1 MAAYFVGT
9 GYTGGKVRDEIA
21 IFTDSNGEIR
31 NPRTNQVT
39 PPKPL
44 TASVGQKDT
53 VGDRH
58 KRLAAWITAKDNP
71 FFAKAT
77 VNRFWKHF
85 FGRGIVHPV
94 DDFRAT
100 NPPVNEPLMDA
111 LAKDFVD
118 RGYDIKQLIR
128 TICNSRTYQL
138 TDQSNA
144 TNENDSK
151 NFSHFYSKRLGPEVL
166 FDAIV
171 TATGVPENFGRAN
184 AVRATNLPDNSVP
197 SYFLD
202 VFGRSRRVQVAER
215 SDATSMSQ
223 ALHLMNGGTI
233 NDRIANPKGR
243 VASLV
248 NTSLKA
254 EDAIEEIYVACLSRW
269 PTEKEKK
276 AGLYYLQNAPSIR
289 EGYEDLMWA
298 ILNSREFIFNH

>member
-1 MAAYFVGT
+1 
-9 GYTGGKVRDEIA
+9 VRDEVA
-21 IFTDSNGEIR
+21 IFTDKNAEIR

-44 TASVGQKDT
+44 TAAVGEKDT

-58 KRLAAWITAKDNP
+58 KRLAAWITSRDNP

-94 DDFRAT
+94 DDLRAT
-100 NPPVNEPLMDA
+100 NPPINEPLMDA
-111 LAKDFVD
+111 LANDFVEHNFD
-118 RGYDIKQLIR
+118 VKHLIR

-138 TDQSNA
+138 SDQ
-144 TNENDSK
+144 TNESNEGDSK

-166 FDAIV
+166 FDAIS
-171 TATGVPENFGRAN
+171 TATAVGDSFGKGLVPLDPRLASNETQAR
-184 AVRATNLPDNSVP
+184 RATNLPDNSVP

-223 ALHLMNGGTI
+223 ALHLMNGDTI
-233 NDRIANPKGR
+233 NNRITHPKGR

-248 NTSLKA
+248 NTSLKPD
-254 EDAIEEIYVACLSRW
+254 DAIEDIYIACLSRW

-276 AGLYYLQNAPSIR
+276 AAQYYLEKSPSIR